1 MNSKTIDALL
11 NSQRNFFQSGATLPV
26 SFRID
31 MLKKLYAAVK
41 KYENE
46 VTRALKTDLGKS
58 DFEGFMCETGLAGPL
73 PVFLRPRACPRGDCP
88 LLLRRWLH
96 QRHHHPF
103 GHQ

>member
-46 VTRALKTDLGKS
+46 VTRVLKTDLGKS
-58 DFEGFMCETGLAGPL
+58 DFEGFMCETGLVLSEISYIHGQGDLGGFGHAGGD
-73 PVFLRPRACPRGDCP
+73 FWPRSADFD
-88 LLLRRWLH
+88 LLRF
-96 QRHHHPF
+96 Q
-103 GHQ
+103 